1 MNLNYMVVLL
11 TGIVPLIT
19 GFIWYSGIFG
29 KAWANATGKTPE
41 QLKANFKPLVV
52 FPLTILFG
60 ILSAFLLSGIVIH
73 QGGMFS
79 MVMDNPDF
87 GKEGSEVMNDLSMMM
102 SKYGNNF
109 RTFQHGMLHGF
120 MTGLCMVLPV
130 LGVVALFE
138 RTKFK
143 LVWIHVGYWTL
154 TFMIMGG
161 IICQF
166 A

>member
-1 MNLNYMVVLL
+1 MTLNYMVVLL

-19 GFIWYSGIFG
+19 GFIWYSGLFG
-29 KAWANATGKTPE
+29 KAWAKATGKTVE
-41 QLKANFKPLVV
+41 ELKAGFKPIVV

-60 ILSAFLLSGIVIH
+60 ILAAMLLGLIVIH

-87 GKEGSEVMNDLSMMM
+87 GKEGSEVMNDLNMMM

-109 RTFQHGMLHGF
+109 RTFKHGMLHGF
-120 MTGLCMVLPV
+120 STGLCLALPI
-130 LGVVALFE
+130 LGINAFFE
-138 RTKFK
+138 RTNFK
-143 LVWIHVGYWTL
+143 LVWINVGYWTF

-161 IICQF
+161 IICQW